1 MFIRVCALCVAIAL
15 ICSALRPHRPEV
27 ATVVSLAAGVAG
39 LAMLGEDAGTV
50 GEWFGSM
57 AKLFGQGG
65 DISLAALRGVGIA
78 VTAELGAQLCADAGE
93 SAMAGRI
100 TLAGRVAV
108 LSLCLPMLM
117 ELAQAVSGL
126 LA

>member
-1 MFIRVCALCVAIAL
+1 MFVRVCALCVAIAL
-15 ICSALRPHRPEV
+15 ICSALRPQRPEV

-39 LAMLGEDAGTV
+39 LAMLVAEAGAV

-57 AKLFGQGG
+57 AELFEQGG
-65 DISLAALRGVGIA
+65 DIALAVLRGVGIA
-78 VTAELGAQLCADAGE
+78 VTAELGSQLCADAGE

-108 LSLCLPMLM
+108 LSLCLPMLT
-117 ELAQAVSGL
+117 ELAQAVGGL